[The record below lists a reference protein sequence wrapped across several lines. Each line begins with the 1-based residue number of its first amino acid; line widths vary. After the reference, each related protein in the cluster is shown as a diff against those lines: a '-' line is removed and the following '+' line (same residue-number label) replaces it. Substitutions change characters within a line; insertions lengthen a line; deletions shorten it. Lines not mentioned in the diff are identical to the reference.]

1 MNKGAI
7 QVICGEGKGKTAA
20 AMGMGIGALT
30 KNKTVIMIQFLK
42 GCPGRD
48 SFDIM
53 KRLEPEMKIF
63 RFEKSDCFFESLSK
77 EQQEEERMNIRNGL
91 NFARKVVSTGECDML
106 ILDEIL
112 GLLDQKIIEAEE
124 LAKLLQSKVDEM
136 EVILT
141 GKVFQ
146 KEMEPYVDSHGMVY
160 RQPDIKKGAEWVIHN
175 CDSRLGQKILYQ
187 NGIAVLN
194 DNII

>member
-63 RFEKSDCFFESLSK
+63 RFEKSDCFFESLSR

-146 KEMEPYVDSHGMVY
+146 KEMEPYVDS
-160 RQPDIKKGAEWVIHN
+160 
-175 CDSRLGQKILYQ
+175 ILEI
-187 NGIAVLN
+187 NHVKV
-194 DNII
+194 DNTI